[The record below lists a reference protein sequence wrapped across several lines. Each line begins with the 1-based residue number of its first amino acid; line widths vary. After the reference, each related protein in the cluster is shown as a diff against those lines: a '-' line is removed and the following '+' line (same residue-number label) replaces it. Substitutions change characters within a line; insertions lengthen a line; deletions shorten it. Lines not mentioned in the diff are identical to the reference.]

1 MLIILALRFG
11 VLQSFFHNG
20 IYEIQCGHVCEK
32 TRIIVI
38 GPCWIS
44 EFIFPISS
52 DERISI
58 TVDLDLDLDLDLDRV
73 RAIPYYRMRINLC

>member
-1 MLIILALRFG
+1 MLIMLALRFG

-20 IYEIQCGHVCEK
+20 IYEIQCGHVYEK
-32 TRIIVI
+32 TRIMVI
-38 GPCWIS
+38 GPFWIN

-58 TVDLDLDLDLDLDRV
+58 TVDLDLDLDRLDRV
-73 RAIPYYRMRINLC
+73 RAIPYYRMLFYLCL